1 MGQRRSGPARSVP
14 RQRGREGGLGVKRDP
29 YIDPRTGLNN
39 VDAIL
44 EDQRAGLLTYEEP
57 EDER

>member
-1 MGQRRSGPARSVP
+1 MR
-14 RQRGREGGLGVKRDP
+14 RDP
-29 YIDPRTGLNN
+29 YIDSRTGLNN